1 MLVRSKGLHGRRRD
15 TRDTLE
21 MADEVGVTDAHGDR
35 AEPGRVL
42 NAVLEHA
49 MELVAADFGA
59 LAVFTP
65 TGAMR
70 DFVAVGRGA
79 AEMARPEG
87 KPGPPSA
94 GRPLRWSRSEGPSDT
109 VCTAPVPAAS
119 HSFLGVPL
127 PLADG
132 AGVLYLYL
140 GRSVGDSSFSD
151 ADADVLSGLATLASL
166 AVGHARLLEGER
178 LRADAI
184 SVFVHELRSPLT
196 VISGIAHLLKRPAHE
211 IADDLRAELV
221 EILGRESSRLTRLVS
236 NVLDAETLRRHQGSL
251 EVALCDL
258 VELAGEAA
266 LDVGGGGRVAVAAP
280 AEPVTATVDR
290 DKIKQV
296 LVNLVSNALKFA
308 PEPSPI
314 TLSVRAEKAR
324 AGAPRWAEIAVE
336 DFGPGIAAPDLP
348 KLFHMFARVG
358 ARDKPGSGLG
368 LYASKAIIERHGG
381 SMWVDSELGRGSR
394 FIFRL
399 PRD

>member
-1 MLVRSKGLHGRRRD
+1 
-15 TRDTLE
+15 
-21 MADEVGVTDAHGDR
+21 MADEAGVTDSHGDR

-42 NAVLEHA
+42 NAVLEQA

-65 TGAMR
+65 TGAVR
-70 DFVAVGRGA
+70 DFVAAGRGA
-79 AEMARPEG
+79 AGITRPEG
-87 KPGPPSA
+87 EPGPPST
-94 GRPLRWSRSEGPSDT
+94 GRPLRWSRREGPSDIVFT
-109 VCTAPVPAAS
+109 GPVPAGS

-140 GRSVGDSSFSD
+140 GRSVGDSPFSD
-151 ADADVLSGLATLASL
+151 ADAHVLSGLATLASL

-196 VISGIAHLLKRPAHE
+196 VISGIAHLLKRPADE

-251 EVALCDL
+251 EVARCDL

-266 LDVGGGGRVAVAAP
+266 LDAGGGGRVVVAAP
-280 AEPVTATVDR
+280 GEPVIAAVDR

-308 PEPSPI
+308 PEPTPI
-314 TLSVRAEKAR
+314 TLSVRAEEAP

-336 DFGPGIAAPDLP
+336 DSGPGIATLDLP

-381 SMWVDSELGRGSR
+381 SMWVDSKPGQGSR
-394 FIFRL
+394 FSFRVSL
-399 PRD
+399 S

>member
-1 MLVRSKGLHGRRRD
+1 M
-15 TRDTLE
+15 LE
-21 MADEVGVTDAHGDR
+21 MADEAGVTEAHGGGT
-35 AEPGRVL
+35 EPGRVL
-42 NAVLEHA
+42 RAVLERA
-49 MELVAADFGA
+49 MALVEADFGA
-59 LAVFTP
+59 LAVFTS
-65 TGAMR
+65 TGAVR
-70 DFVAVGRGA
+70 DFAALGPGA
-79 AEMARPEG
+79 PDVARPSGE
-87 KPGPPSA
+87 PPSA
-94 GRPLRWSRSEGPSDT
+94 LRPLRWSRSEEGANSA
-109 VCTAPVPAAS
+109 CAMPVPAAA

-127 PLADG
+127 PLAEG

-140 GRSVGDSSFSD
+140 ARSVGEPSFSEGD
-151 ADADVLSGLATLASL
+151 EELLSGLATLASL

-196 VISGIAHLLKRPAHE
+196 VISGIADLLNRPADE

-236 NVLDAETLRRHQGSL
+236 NVLDAETLRRDHGSI
-251 EVALCDL
+251 EVARCDL
-258 VELAGEAA
+258 VELVGEAA
-266 LDVGGGGRVAVAAP
+266 LDAGGGGRVAVAAP
-280 AEPVTATVDR
+280 EEPLTAAVDR

-308 PEPSPI
+308 PDPTPI
-314 TLSVRAEKAR
+314 TVSVRAEEVR
-324 AGAPRWAEIAVE
+324 TGPQRWAEVAVE
-336 DFGPGIAAPDLP
+336 DFGPGIAAHDLP

-381 SMWVDSELGRGSR
+381 LMWVDSEPGRGSR
-394 FIFRL
+394 FSFRL

>member
-1 MLVRSKGLHGRRRD
+1 
-15 TRDTLE
+15 
-21 MADEVGVTDAHGDR
+21 MADEAGVTDSHGDR

-42 NAVLEHA
+42 NAVLEQA

-70 DFVAVGRGA
+70 DFVALGRGA
-79 AEMARPEG
+79 AEIARPEG
-87 KPGPPSA
+87 EPGPPSA
-94 GRPLRWSRSEGPSDT
+94 GRPLRWSRTEGYSDT
-109 VCTAPVPAAS
+109 DCTGPVPAAS

-132 AGVLYLYL
+132 AGLLYLYL

-151 ADADVLSGLATLASL
+151 ADADVLSGLATLASV

-196 VISGIAHLLKRPAHE
+196 VISGIAHLLKRPPDE
-211 IADDLRAELV
+211 IGDDLRAELV

-236 NVLDAETLRRHQGSL
+236 NVLDAETLRRHQGSI
-251 EVALCDL
+251 EVARCDL

-266 LDVGGGGRVAVAAP
+266 LDAGGGGRVAVAAP
-280 AEPVTATVDR
+280 AEPVTAAVDR

-308 PEPSPI
+308 PEPTPI
-314 TLSVRAEKAR
+314 TLSVRAEETR

-336 DFGPGIAAPDLP
+336 DIGPGITAPDLP

-381 SMWVDSELGRGSR
+381 SMWVDSEPGRGSR
-394 FIFRL
+394 FSFRL
-399 PRD
+399 PLG